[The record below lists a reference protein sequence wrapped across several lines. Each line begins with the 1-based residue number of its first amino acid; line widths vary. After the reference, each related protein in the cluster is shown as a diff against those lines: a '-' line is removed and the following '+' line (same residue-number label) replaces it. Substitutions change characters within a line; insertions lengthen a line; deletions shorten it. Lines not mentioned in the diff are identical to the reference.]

1 MSEMEKVIQ
10 TLSESALA
18 SDKEIIEVLT
28 RSVNLQ
34 VVMVDKIERLER
46 DFDRALTD
54 FKSFA
59 LATKNHAVFQDR
71 INDEL
76 REQVTTLKNQLNE
89 ILRVNG
95 SKVQ

>member
-1 MSEMEKVIQ
+1 MDDLTKVINV
-10 TLSESALA
+10 LSESALTG
-18 SDKEIIEVLT
+18 DKAIIEVLQKAI
-28 RSVNLQ
+28 NLQ
-34 VVMVDKIERLER
+34 VSMFDKLNQLER